1 MDARQ
6 RTRVALFKTLA
17 TAMEFA
23 PERVDRWIGEQVAG
37 TVGRLSGGPRSNL
50 RANVRRALGSSQAQP
65 SSELLDRYVDRGF
78 ETYGRYWAEGAKLP
92 AISQANV
99 NKQFCFSEGL
109 EHLQAAAATGRG
121 VVIAIPHIGS
131 WEWGGAFMANI
142 GLPMHAV
149 AEALDPPELFEWF
162 AKKRRAIGIE
172 VAPLNEQAG
181 TVLLSTIKAGKI
193 VGLLCDRDIQHNGI
207 PTRLLGEEVTIPAG
221 PATLALRTGAVLL
234 AGACYAGPGD
244 GHHAVFT
251 PPIPTERLGKLREDV
266 SRVTQL
272 VADELGGLIRRAP
285 DQWHVLQPRFDT
297 P

>member
-1 MDARQ
+1 
-6 RTRVALFKTLA
+6 
-17 TAMEFA
+17 MELA
-23 PERVDRWIGEQVAG
+23 PERADRWIGEQVAG
-37 TVGRLSGGPRSNL
+37 TVGRLSLEPRNNL
-50 RANVRRALGSSQAQP
+50 RNNVRRALGTREDEP
-65 SSELLDRYVDRGF
+65 SSALLERYVDRGF

-92 AISQANV
+92 AISKANV
-99 NKQFCFSEGL
+99 NKQFCFAEGL

-172 VAPLNEQAG
+172 VAPLNEKAG

-193 VGLLCDRDIQHNGI
+193 VGLLCDRDIQNNGI
-207 PTRLLGEEVTIPAG
+207 PARLLGEDVTIPAG

-244 GHHAVFT
+244 GHHGVFT
-251 PPIPTERLGKLREDV
+251 PPIAAVPLGKLREHV
-266 SRVTQL
+266 SRLTQL
-272 VADELGGLIRRAP
+272 VADELSGLIRRAP
-285 DQWHVLQPRFDT
+285 EQWHVLQPRFDA

>member
-1 MDARQ
+1 M
-6 RTRVALFKTLA
+6 
-17 TAMEFA
+17 
-23 PERVDRWIGEQVAG
+23 
-37 TVGRLSGGPRSNL
+37 S
-50 RANVRRALGSSQAQP
+50 
-65 SSELLDRYVDRGF
+65 
-78 ETYGRYWAEGAKLP
+78 
-92 AISQANV
+92 
-99 NKQFCFSEGL
+99 
-109 EHLQAAAATGRG
+109 
-121 VVIAIPHIGS
+121 
-131 WEWGGAFMANI
+131 NI

-162 AKKRRAIGIE
+162 AKKRRSIGIH

-193 VGLLCDRDIQHNGI
+193 VGLLCDRDIQNNGI
-207 PTRLLGEEVTIPAG
+207 PAHLLGEEVTIPAG

-285 DQWHVLQPRFDT
+285 EQWHVLQPRFDT

>member
-1 MDARQ
+1 MHARQ
-6 RTRVALFKTLA
+6 RTRITIFKTLA
-17 TAMEFA
+17 TAMELA

-37 TVGRLSGGPRSNL
+37 TVGRLSVEPRNNL
-50 RANVRRALGSSQAQP
+50 RSNVRRALGTEDLQP
-65 SSELLDRYVDRGF
+65 SSALLERYVDRGF

-92 AISQANV
+92 AISKSNV
-99 NKQFCFSEGL
+99 NKNFCFAEGL
-109 EHLQAAAATGRG
+109 EHLQAAAASGRG

-131 WEWGGAFMANI
+131 WEWGGAFLANI

-172 VAPLNEQAG
+172 IAPLNEQAG
-181 TVLLSTIKAGKI
+181 TILLSTIKAGKI
-193 VGLLCDRDIQHNGI
+193 VGLLCDRDIQNNGI
-207 PTRLLGEEVTIPAG
+207 PARLLGEDVTIPAG

-244 GHHAVFT
+244 GHHAVFS
-251 PPIPTERLGKLREDV
+251 PPIAAERLGKLREDV

-272 VADELGGLIRRAP
+272 VADELSGLIRRAP
-285 DQWHVLQPRFDT
+285 EQWHVLQPRFDT

>member
-1 MDARQ
+1 VDGRQ
-6 RTRVALFKTLA
+6 RTRVAMFKTLA
-17 TAMEFA
+17 TAMEFV
-23 PERVDRWIGEQVAG
+23 PERVDRWVGEQVAG
-37 TVGRLSGGPRSNL
+37 TVGRISVEPRNNL
-50 RANVRRALGSSQAQP
+50 RNNIRRALGTSIEQP
-65 SSELLDRYVDRGF
+65 SSGLLERYVDRGF
-78 ETYGRYWAEGAKLP
+78 ESYGRYWAEGAKLP
-92 AISQANV
+92 AISKTNV
-99 NKQFCFSEGL
+99 NKHFCFSEGF
-109 EHLQAAAATGRG
+109 EHLEAAAATGRG

-131 WEWGGAFMANI
+131 WEWGGAFLANN

-193 VGLLCDRDIQHNGI
+193 VGLLSDRDIQNNGI
-207 PTRLLGEEVTIPAG
+207 PAQLLGEEVTIPAG

-234 AGACYAGPGD
+234 AAACYAGPGD

-266 SRVTQL
+266 ARVTQL

-285 DQWHVLQPRFDT
+285 EQWHVLQPRFDT